1 MDDDE
6 GDRGAPRQHNESR
19 RHPAAAHCP
28 SCFQEPS
35 GRVWHVVSTLAVQ
48 GHPVC
53 PSFCPCSSLAPAQR
67 FRKGPGAAGG
77 PGGVHG
83 DPVGAG
89 PSLPAPRPNPP
100 ARLSPS
106 TPPLGS
112 GPPLPAG
119 YRDPERESGR
129 TAAPGTRPREA
140 AVRASEGRKKQRL
153 AVPRAPFGQP
163 VARSRPSCFR
173 TPHGT
178 WWCPSERPRP
188 RGHLTRTAQP
198 SQAVPPPSHPCPW
211 ARPPTACWRQERERL
226 RAGTGHSEGGLAG
239 SRLPSAPEF
248 HRRPLAAPERRRGRR
263 QH

>member
-1 MDDDE
+1 MA
-6 GDRGAPRQHNESR
+6 RGLHPQPSRVTLSARPFVPAP
-19 RHPAAAHCP
+19 PWPPP
-28 SCFQEPS
+28 SAS
-35 GRVWHVVSTLAVQ
+35 GRGLGLQAALEGYMGTRWAP
-48 GHPVC
+48 GP
-53 PSFCPCSSLAPAQR
+53 PCQP
-67 FRKGPGAAGG
+67 
-77 PGGVHG
+77 
-83 DPVGAG
+83 
-89 PSLPAPRPNPP
+89 PRPDPP

-106 TPPLGS
+106 TPPPGS

-153 AVPRAPFGQP
+153 AGPRALFGQP

-178 WWCPSERPRP
+178 WRCPSERPRP